1 MAQVKLMTQSEYAK
15 HRGVSA
21 VAVHKAVKEKRIST
35 MDGKID
41 PVVADIQWGRNTR
54 VRVHAPKQDNAQG
67 QVPLSTATTAP
78 LPTGTERAPDGK
90 AEDYWES
97 RGRREKAEA
106 AIAEMKEAEMR
117 GTLIRADVVRSALAS
132 KISAARDALLQIPS
146 RLAPVLAA
154 ETDLERVTEVL
165 EAELRQALAQLS
177 SANLSEGSD

>member
-35 MDGKID
+35 IDGKID
-41 PVVADIQWGRNTR
+41 PVVADIQWERNTR
-54 VRVHAPKQDNAQG
+54 ARVQAPRQDNAPVQ
-67 QVPLSTATTAP
+67 PP
-78 LPTGTERAPDGK
+78 LPAAAPAPVSAGAERAPDGK

-117 GTLIRADVVRSALAS
+117 GTLIRADVVRSALAT

-177 SANLSEGSD
+177 NANLSEGGD